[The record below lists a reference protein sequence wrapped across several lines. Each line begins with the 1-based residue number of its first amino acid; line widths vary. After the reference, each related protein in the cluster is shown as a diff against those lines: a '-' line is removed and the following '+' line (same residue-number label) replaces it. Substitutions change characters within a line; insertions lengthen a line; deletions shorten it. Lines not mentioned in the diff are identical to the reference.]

1 MFSRNKKG
9 FTLIELL
16 IVIVIIGI
24 LAGVVLSVLNPA
36 KAQRKSAES
45 VLKATTEKLC
55 LGLFSCAATESS
67 AANCNAFV
75 DISAAT
81 SETQYNGNPLNSAY
95 TISASDPVTI
105 TGQLPNSGPGAAGIC
120 KYTCSYTFTSG
131 AVVNLTKGA
140 AAGEVC
146 LID

>member
-55 LGLFSCAATESS
+55 LGLFSCAATVMHLLIFLLRQVKR
-67 AANCNAFV
+67 NIMV
-75 DISAAT
+75 IR
-81 SETQYNGNPLNSAY
+81 L
-95 TISASDPVTI
+95 I
-105 TGQLPNSGPGAAGIC
+105 QLILYLRQIQSQLRVSCQIVGLVLRV
-120 KYTCSYTFTSG
+120 Y
-131 AVVNLTKGA
+131 VNIHAPIHLLPA
-140 AAGEVC
+140 LL
-146 LID
+146 LI